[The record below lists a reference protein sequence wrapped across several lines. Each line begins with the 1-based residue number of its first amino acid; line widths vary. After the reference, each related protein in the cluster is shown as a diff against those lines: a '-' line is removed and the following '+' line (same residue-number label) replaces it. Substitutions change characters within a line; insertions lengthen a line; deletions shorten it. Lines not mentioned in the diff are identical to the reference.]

1 MRRAVAADEEFL
13 WVGQGKDAVRIP
25 RAKVFVAS
33 VGKASAAMASAVAA
47 MAPEVPGVVIAPPG
61 GPRLET
67 GQIVQCEGNH
77 PIPGPGSFAATEV
90 LLEAV
95 DRTPEDTEIL
105 FLLSGGASAL
115 FARPHEGITRS
126 QKAAFT
132 EQMLRAGAPIGL
144 LNRARLRLSALKGGR
159 FLARVA
165 PRRVSSLVLS
175 DVPGGADWEIGSG
188 PTYLPPEQIWREDLA
203 PRLRELL
210 GVTSLPEPLAT
221 IMGPGAL
228 PESLISGDLPPGR
241 WRLVGDN
248 ARARRAAATAARVA
262 GHGARIS
269 RYRLS
274 GEASVA
280 AEEVLLRL
288 DAQPE
293 SVSCL
298 VFGGETTVSL
308 GSTAGTGGRS
318 QELALAAV
326 PGLARRDWVLLAA
339 GTDGVDG
346 VGGATGA
353 MVGPD
358 TLSFL
363 GASEVRSGLREHD
376 SATVLA
382 RAGSLVV
389 TGPTGTNVGDLVI
402 ALRSKSKNIVL
413 KI

>member
-1 MRRAVAADEEFL
+1 VRRAVAADKQSL
-13 WVGQGKDAVRIP
+13 WVGRGEAAVRIP

-47 MAPEVPGVVIAPPG
+47 MAPEIPGVIIQPPG
-61 GPRLET
+61 GSSLET

-77 PIPGPGSFAATEV
+77 PIPGPGSFASTEV
-90 LLEAV
+90 LLDAV

-115 FARPHEGITRS
+115 FARPQEGITRK

-132 EQMLRAGAPIGL
+132 DKMLRAGAPIGL

-188 PTYLPPEQIWREDLA
+188 PTCLPPDQIWREDLS
-203 PRLRELL
+203 PRLHELL

-221 IMGPGAL
+221 VMGPGAQS
-228 PESLISGDLPPGR
+228 ESAIPGDRPHGR
-241 WRLVGDN
+241 WCLVGDN
-248 ARARRAAATAARVA
+248 ALARRAAAGAARVA
-262 GHGARIS
+262 GHAVRIS
-269 RYRLS
+269 RYRLC

-280 AEEVLLRL
+280 AEEVLRRL
-288 DAQPE
+288 EAQPE
-293 SVSCL
+293 SVSCV

-308 GSTAGTGGRS
+308 GPNAGTGGRS

-326 PGLARRDWVLLAA
+326 PGLAGRDWVLLAA

-353 MVGPD
+353 MVGPG

-363 GASEVRSGLREHD
+363 GAAEVRSGLRDHD
-376 SATVLA
+376 SASVLA
-382 RAGSLVV
+382 RAGALMV

-402 ALRSKSKNIVL
+402 ALRSL
-413 KI
+413 